1 MVLTAKQQ
9 QELDASIL
17 AYLRERGATGAA
29 AAFQSE
35 TGCADADAVK
45 AEGALEK
52 KWTSVIRLQKKVM
65 DLEAKVEALT
75 EEVIQMW
82 CCRVVITS
90 VPTNSAPP
98 L

>member
-1 MVLTAKQQ
+1 MPVHSIMVLTAKQQ

-17 AYLRERGATGAA
+17 AYLRERGAAGAA

-35 TGCADADAVK
+35 TGCADADATK

-75 EEVIQMW
+75 EEVNP
-82 CCRVVITS
+82 CCCVFVG
-90 VPTNSAPP
+90 
-98 L
+98 